1 MIIDITTV
9 FALISS
15 SGAAIAMI
23 LISIAA
29 KNTTPLLRVAY
40 AAGGAV
46 CLVFAVGYALIL
58 FHVSF
63 DTAVW
68 FRPLTTPI
76 FTVLTILAT
85 YEYMRDK
92 RTDTYNDVLKINT
105 DISNEI
111 EKLRKL
117 ITESSTRE

>member
-23 LISIAA
+23 LIAIAA
-29 KNTTPLLRVAY
+29 KNTTLLLRIAY

-46 CLVFAVGYALIL
+46 CLVFATGYTLIL

-85 YEYMRDK
+85 YEHMRDK